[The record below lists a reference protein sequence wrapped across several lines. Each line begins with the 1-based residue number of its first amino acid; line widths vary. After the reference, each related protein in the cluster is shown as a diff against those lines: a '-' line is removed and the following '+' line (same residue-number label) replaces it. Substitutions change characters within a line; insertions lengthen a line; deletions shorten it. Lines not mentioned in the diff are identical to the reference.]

1 MSRQNVELVQ
11 ATYDAIDRD
20 DLDSFLA
27 LSRSASMPRAARC
40 SAPATPTRSRAAPRS
55 TRSRSQ
61 PRRRLRPGLADQTSA
76 VRNGS
81 HVNPRD
87 GERLLRDVAEE

>member
-1 MSRQNVELVQ
+1 MAGHTKKRKCASGREMFRARYPDPIKGGTAQHSQ
-11 ATYDAIDRD
+11 
-20 DLDSFLA
+20 SF
-27 LSRSASMPRAARC
+27 
-40 SAPATPTRSRAAPRS
+40 PTKKEAEAW
-55 TRSRSQ
+55 
-61 PRRRLRPGLADQTSA
+61 LADQTSA